1 MRYIG
6 IVGIVMLMIRLGR
19 CYNNTIN
26 INKFFMFKIHSVT
39 GRMFIGIIIG
49 LAYSLLIMVVAP
61 FFNISLT
68 NIFGL
73 GGVMLFVMM
82 GFTIGLVGIFD
93 THPIFKI
100 RMRWWLRGVVAGTI
114 FGLIYVFIGYESMNT
129 ILQTSA
135 LVKFGFA
142 SPFWALTDFIFAGLI
157 MAFFETK
164 IAGQG
169 SKLPL
174 K

>member
-1 MRYIG
+1 
-6 IVGIVMLMIRLGR
+6 
-19 CYNNTIN
+19 
-26 INKFFMFKIHSVT
+26 MFKIHSVT

-93 THPIFKI
+93 NHPIFGFK
-100 RMRWWLRGVVAGTI
+100 MHWWLRGLVAGLI
-114 FGLIYVFIGYESMNT
+114 FGLMYVFTGYASLNDIIQSSIMAS
-129 ILQTSA
+129 L
-135 LVKFGFA
+135 GFS
-142 SPFWALTDFIFAGLI
+142 SPFWALTDFILAGLI
-157 MAFFETK
+157 MAWFETK
-164 IAGQG
+164 LAGEG

-174 K
+174 T